1 MPLRKAWKSVP
12 KPARQLIS
20 LVIGGTLIVVGGLLI
35 VLQILVADVELPTDT
50 SITPKNDVRK
60 DRKPDLYN
68 GILKY

>member
-1 MPLRKAWKSVP
+1 VITDFEGN
-12 KPARQLIS
+12 IS
-20 LVIGGTLIVVGGLLI
+20 AIADRDSEDDV
-35 VLQILVADVELPTDT
+35 QILVADVELPTDT